1 MAPLEEY
8 IVSLFRTD
16 IIQLVATNK
25 SDFDFLWW
33 EGKKESDS
41 PEEKKMVDVIRDNLA
56 LAMGI
61 PPSYLEYEHR
71 IELDHYIISYKNMG
85 TIHVSTRGNYNRW
98 ERCRVL

>member
-1 MAPLEEY
+1 M
-8 IVSLFRTD
+8 SLFRTD
-16 IIQLVATNK
+16 IIQLVVTNK

-61 PPSYLEYEHR
+61 PPLYLEYEHR
-71 IELDHYIISYKNMG
+71 IELDHYVIPYKNIG
-85 TIHVSTRGNYNRW
+85 TVHVSTRGNYKRW
-98 ERCRVL
+98 ERCQCL